1 MIRRF
6 IHDVMPREIL
16 DRTVFAVAFGL
27 GVGGVLLLKTM
38 QVHPFLAAGYAALVL
53 VLYAIIAG
61 IRGRIKI
68 ESETI
73 GDNCYYLGFLFTLAS
88 LAHTLYLIS
97 DPTTGGGRPVDIPEV
112 ISGFG
117 VALSS
122 TICGVF
128 LRVFLMQ
135 LRPDFVAKDREI
147 RADINR
153 AFKNFRKEMTALLL
167 QTKRYA
173 TESVQLASERDEHL
187 RRLTGKFIENQQDA
201 YKDSAAKTIQLAVE
215 RDQSLRDSTEKF
227 TEDHQESL
235 KACAELLSKHMG
247 ETFLSAAKTAVEDIS
262 RAVME
267 QNKEQQA
274 QIAETLTEIKDF
286 KIRLF
291 EQEAESFEEIRQ
303 RRQRLIEEL
312 ENAER
317 QMQSHNDALI
327 QYIKIT
333 RRSADAMDKRIL
345 PALDKFEEKLTNV
358 SPVTE
363 ALTTRI
369 LPALDD
375 LEERIGNMP
384 STADDTVKRI
394 LPTIDKLN
402 EKIGVMSS
410 AADDMAG
417 RVSPVLDQLEE
428 RIGTMPSTT
437 DDMAKRILPAL
448 DELDEKIGN
457 MPFVANNI
465 LDRILPALDG
475 IDKNIRNIPSAT
487 DKMAKQLLLTLD
499 KIDRKFQNISTT
511 QSAGK
516 RTRKTA
522 KSQVDKTTTP
532 EPRGLRSW
540 VKRRLF

>member
-1 MIRRF
+1 MIRRL
-6 IHDVMPREIL
+6 IHDVMPREAL
-16 DRTVFAVAFGL
+16 DRAVFIVAFLLGIGGL
-27 GVGGVLLLKTM
+27 FLLKTLGI
-38 QVHPFLAAGYAALVL
+38 HPFFMAGYAALVL
-53 VLYAIIAG
+53 VLYAIISG

-88 LAHTLYLIS
+88 LAHTLYLMS
-97 DPTTGGGRPVDIPEV
+97 SPTTGGESPVDIPEV

-122 TICGVF
+122 TIVGVF
-128 LRVFLMQ
+128 LRVLLMQ
-135 LRPDFVAKDREI
+135 MRPDFIAKDREI

-153 AFKNFRKEMTALLL
+153 AFKNFRKEMTGLLL

-173 TESVQLASERDEHL
+173 TESIQLTSERDEHL
-187 RRLTGKFIENQQDA
+187 RRMTEKFIENQQDA

-235 KACAELLSKHMG
+235 KASAELLSKHMG
-247 ETFLSAAKTAVEDIS
+247 EAFLSAAKTAVEDIS
-262 RAVME
+262 NAVIE
-267 QNKEQQA
+267 QNKKQQV
-274 QIAETLTEIKDF
+274 QIAETLKEIRDLKV
-286 KIRLF
+286 RLF
-291 EQEAESFEEIRQ
+291 EQETESFEDIKQ

-312 ENAER
+312 ENAEK
-317 QMQSHNDALI
+317 QMQSHNDAMT

-333 RRSADAMDKRIL
+333 HRSADAMDKRIL
-345 PALDKFEEKLTNV
+345 PALDGFEEKLTSV

-363 ALTTRI
+363 TLTTRI
-369 LPALDD
+369 LPALDG

-384 STADDTVKRI
+384 SVADNMTQRI
-394 LPTIDKLN
+394 LPALDKLN
-402 EKIGVMSS
+402 EKISTVPS

-417 RVSPVLDQLEE
+417 RISSVLDRLEE
-428 RIGTMPSTT
+428 RVGAMPSTT
-437 DDMAKRILPAL
+437 DQMAKRILPAL

-457 MPFVANNI
+457 MPFAANNI

-475 IDKNIRNIPSAT
+475 LDKNIRNIPSAT
-487 DKMAKQLLLTLD
+487 DKMARQVLPTLD
-499 KIDRKFQNISTT
+499 RIDKKIRNIPHV
-511 QSAGK
+511 QSGAKETG
-516 RTRKTA
+516 KTA
-522 KSQVDKTTTP
+522 KPHVDKTTTS
-532 EPRGLRSW
+532 ESRGLRSW